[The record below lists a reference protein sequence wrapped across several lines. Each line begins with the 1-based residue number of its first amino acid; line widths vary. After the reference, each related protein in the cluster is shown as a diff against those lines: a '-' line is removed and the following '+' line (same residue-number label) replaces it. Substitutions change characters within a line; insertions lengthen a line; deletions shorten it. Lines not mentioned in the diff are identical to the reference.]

1 MSDVIAQ
8 LREEHRN
15 IAKVLRALEHQL
27 AIFDRGEQPDYDVLA
42 AIADY
47 FVSFPERCHHPKED
61 LVYSRM
67 RGRDAILAGAM
78 TALDAEHAKI
88 SALARHFHEAVH
100 NVMQEVEVSRGAFDE
115 VARHF
120 LEEQRHHMRME
131 EEHFFPLA
139 LKVLSEEDW
148 KEIEAA
154 ITTDQDPVFREQNA
168 KNFAVLRDNI
178 FKWESEDE
186 AMEDSFQS
194 DDGRSA

>member
-15 IAKVLRALEHQL
+15 IAKVLGALEHQL
-27 AIFDRGEQPDYDVLA
+27 AIFDKGEQPDYDVLA

-47 FVSFPERCHHPKED
+47 FVGFPDRCHHPKED
-61 LVYSRM
+61 LVYAKM

-78 TALDAEHAKI
+78 TALDAEHDKI
-88 SALARHFHEAVH
+88 STLARRFQEAVR
-100 NVMQEVEVSRGAFDE
+100 NVMQEVEVSRSAFDE

-139 LKVLSEEDW
+139 LQVLTADDW
-148 KEIEAA
+148 KEIETA
-154 ITTDQDPVFREQNA
+154 ISEEQDPVFRAETS
-168 KNFAVLRDNI
+168 KNFAALRDNI

-186 AMEDSFQS
+186 AMEESFQS
-194 DDGRSA
+194 DDDRSA

>member
-15 IAKVLRALEHQL
+15 IAKVLGALEHQL
-27 AIFDRGEQPDYDVLA
+27 AIFDKGEQPDYDVLA

-47 FVSFPERCHHPKED
+47 FVGFPDRCHHPKED
-61 LVYSRM
+61 LVYAKM

-78 TALDAEHAKI
+78 TALDAEHDKI
-88 SALARHFHEAVH
+88 STLARRFQEAVR
-100 NVMQEVEVSRGAFDE
+100 NVMQEVEVSRSAFDE

-139 LKVLSEEDW
+139 LQVLTADDW
-148 KEIEAA
+148 KEIETA
-154 ITTDQDPVFREQNA
+154 ISEEQDPVFRAETS
-168 KNFAVLRDNI
+168 KNFAALRDNI

-186 AMEDSFQS
+186 VMEESFQS
-194 DDGRSA
+194 DDDRSA